1 MIKHT
6 LEWLEIFTEWYVGSK
21 DNPLEFVSGEASKK
35 ILNERRVTNLFNP
48 AIFFQP
54 CEKDPKKGTCNIC
67 SQELLYSTSNGSLRR
82 HVTRYDFTSNVNKYL
97 QFLVRNILSKNC
109 IFTNKILIPMLELNT
124 RVSN

>member
-1 MIKHT
+1 MCKICSSELGINSKGGGLRAHMLIKHT
-6 LEWLEIFTEWYVGSK
+6 LEWLELFTEWYVGSK

-48 AIFFQP
+48 VIFFQP

-82 HVTRYDFTSNVNKYL
+82 HVTRYDFTLNVNEYY
-97 QFLVRNILSKNC
+97 FWSET
-109 IFTNKILIPMLELNT
+109 F
-124 RVSN
+124 